1 MLKANELRIGNLI
14 YVTDNL
20 TNLIFKE
27 ITPINIHNLMHLT
40 GWDKS
45 PLDIIFEPIPLTEE
59 WLLKFG
65 FVHSKTDKSNV
76 YKLGS
81 IFRFVYCFDG
91 KFKGKDMLMFGNIQ
105 LDKKNHLYVHQLQN
119 LHFALIGK
127 ELELC

>member
-1 MLKANELRIGNLI
+1 MLNELRLGNYI
-14 YVTDNL
+14 EYGEYNYVKVTFD
-20 TNLIFKE
+20 IFSM
-27 ITPINIHNLMHLT
+27 IHDDMQ
-40 GWDKS
+40 D
-45 PLDIIFEPIPLTEE
+45 DAFQPIPLTED

-81 IFRFVYCFDG
+81 IFRFVYCFEG

-119 LHFALIGK
+119 LYFALTGE